1 MINIEKKRNGK
12 IEVNVTY
19 FPKPIIFIINREN
32 YKNSFY
38 NIKKLL
44 QVYEYSTYEKKPCR
58 IIKEVKKIINDCF
71 NNYEGMNLIVTE
83 NNKIQP
89 ERKNKI
95 YKKKNLKSGTRA
107 IEDLTKYFSKK

>member
-1 MINIEKKRNGK
+1 MINIEKKKNGK

-38 NIKKLL
+38 KIQKLL
-44 QVYEYSTYEKKPCR
+44 QVYEYSTCNKKPCK
-58 IIKEVKKIINDCF
+58 IIKEVTKIINDCF
-71 NNYEGMNLIVTE
+71 NNFESMNLFVTE

-89 ERKNKI
+89 ERKNKT
-95 YKKKNLKSGTRA
+95 YKKKNLKSGTQA
-107 IEDLTKYFSKK
+107 IENLIKYFSKK